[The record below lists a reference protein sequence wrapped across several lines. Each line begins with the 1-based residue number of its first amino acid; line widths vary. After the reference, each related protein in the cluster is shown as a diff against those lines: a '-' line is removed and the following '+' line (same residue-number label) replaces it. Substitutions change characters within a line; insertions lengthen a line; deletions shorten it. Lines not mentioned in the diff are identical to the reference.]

1 MCSVEWC
8 QAHEVDQCMHGARH
22 EAVIGEITR
31 RDRSMIAV
39 RPDRADFWQYDG
51 PCGDAESTTEIT
63 LVGESDQPPCLD
75 PDDPAALIPVLRHA
89 VELARSA

>member
-8 QAHEVDQCMHGARH
+8 QAHEVDQCVHGARH

-39 RPDRADFWQYDG
+39 RPDRADFWQYEALVVTRRAG
-51 PCGDAESTTEIT
+51 RRSRSSGSSTSRRAST
-63 LVGESDQPPCLD
+63 LT
-75 PDDPAALIPVLRHA
+75 IR
-89 VELARSA
+89 RR